1 MSTTATKHQSDKSTI
16 LLSKK
21 GMKEL
26 RKSIS
31 QLEHDRMAIRRSLRE
46 SDKTTSHDDRF
57 ERSDRLL
64 RLEVIESELIEKQ
77 HILNHA
83 QIISSRSK
91 RMKVAIGSVVDLI
104 DQQGRIIRYTLV
116 ESVEANPS
124 DGRISAASPLGS
136 TLIGKTV
143 QDIVEWSNGL
153 HHAKFQLIKIT

>member
-143 QDIVEWSNGL
+143 QDIVELSNGL